1 MVGAFDLDDS
11 VIEAMQAWG
20 APADEIEQARTQI
33 DNAAPPPVQ
42 DTFGVHAD
50 NLPTVLAFQAVSTQ
64 WQRAGMAGQRVGL
77 CYAGVSAW
85 LDLFVRRRDRRSVMQ
100 GLQVMER
107 AVLAAD
113 QEQREKNQGE

>member
-1 MVGAFDLDDS
+1 
-11 VIEAMQAWG
+11 MQACG
-20 APADEIEQARTQI
+20 ASDADIQALRARLGLHTT
-33 DNAAPPPVQ
+33 APQ
-42 DTFGVHAD
+42 EGQTFGVHAD
-50 NLPTVLAFQAVSTQ
+50 NLLVAQAFLEVSTQ
-64 WQRAGMAGQRVGL
+64 WQRAGMAGQRMGL